1 MAMSKMSGLA
11 AAVVLAAGVAAA
23 VPAQAAFRATGEVG
37 GMMCAAD
44 GADCAP
50 VSFDEA
56 NVPGR
61 FALTVGA
68 LFDAVTARDAA
79 TGLCRIDLEDD
90 KLAEASTNMRNLL
103 RAKFIVNSHDG
114 PQEVKLNTL
123 EFACV
128 EE

>member
-1 MAMSKMSGLA
+1 MSATRLDGLS
-11 AAVVLAAGVAAA
+11 AAVILAAGVAAA
-23 VPAQAAFRATGEVG
+23 TPAQAAFRATGEVG
-37 GMMCAAD
+37 GLMCAAD

-50 VSFDEA
+50 VNFDEA

-61 FALTVGA
+61 FALTMGA
-68 LFDAVTARDAA
+68 LFDAVSARDAA
-79 TGLCRIDLEDD
+79 TGLCRIDLADD

-114 PQEVKLNTL
+114 PQEVNLNTL